1 MERCLDF
8 RKIKALI
15 LDMDGV
21 LWRGDEAIGNLPEI
35 FHTIEKRGWQVML
48 ATNNAT
54 RSAVQFLKKLAG
66 YGVTLEDWQVINSP
80 VVTALYLEKLFPG
93 GGPVYILGEEGVHSA
108 LNEKGFFHAEEDVL
122 AVVVGLDRQLS
133 YDKLSRATL
142 HIRSGKPFIGTNPDK
157 TYPMPEGLVP
167 GAGAVIAVVET
178 ASDTKATIMGKPMPE
193 MYCACLERMRVNAED
208 VLVVGDRLETDIA
221 AGQSLGCRTA
231 LVLSG
236 VTTLEMAEEWQPKPD
251 WIGSDLTTLV
261 SEGL

>member
-1 MERCLDF
+1 LDLS
-8 RKIKALI
+8 KTKALI

-35 FHTIEKRGWQVML
+35 FHTIQKRGWQVML

-54 RSAVQFLKKLAG
+54 RSATQFLEKLAKF
-66 YGVTLEDWQVINSP
+66 GVVLEEWQVINSP
-80 VVTALYLEKLFPG
+80 VVTALYLDKLFPG
-93 GGPVYILGEEGVHSA
+93 GGPVYILGEEGVHKA
-108 LNEKGFFHAEEDVL
+108 LEEKGFYHAEDDVL

-133 YDKLSRATL
+133 YDKLMRATL

-178 ASDTKATIMGKPMPE
+178 ASDVKPTIMGKPMPE
-193 MYCACLERMRVNAED
+193 MYCACLERMHVNAEET
-208 VLVVGDRLETDIA
+208 LVVGDRLETDIA
-221 AGQSLGCRTA
+221 AGQTLGCRTA

-236 VTTLEMAEEWQPKPD
+236 VTTREMAEDWQPKPD
-251 WIGSDLTTLV
+251 WIGPDLATLV
-261 SEGL
+261 NEYL